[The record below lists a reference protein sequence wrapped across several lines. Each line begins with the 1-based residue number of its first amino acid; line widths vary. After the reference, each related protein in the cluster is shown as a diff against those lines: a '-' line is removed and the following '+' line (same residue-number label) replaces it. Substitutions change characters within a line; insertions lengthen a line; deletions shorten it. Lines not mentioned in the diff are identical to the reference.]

1 MTGREPDVATGATH
15 THGTYASERTR
26 IMTTQFRLVVVG
38 CLLLATACGGSKDAP
53 PAMEQPVGP
62 PPAAAAPTAAGKV
75 ITVEM
80 ITDETGSYFK
90 PKEFEAHPGDIIR
103 FTLTIGVHN
112 AHFVAD
118 SNSGVTGLPPATE
131 LLQLPGQTVDVVVPA
146 APGKRLFFQCDP
158 HAALGM
164 IGYVKVEGDDDE

>member
-1 MTGREPDVATGATH
+1 MNTIFRFATVAG
-15 THGTYASERTR
+15 
-26 IMTTQFRLVVVG
+26 LVIV
-38 CLLLATACGGSKDAP
+38 AACGGGSDAP
-53 PAMEQPVGP
+53 PAMEKPVGP
-62 PPAAAAPTAAGKV
+62 PPAAPDAAATGDV

-80 ITDETGSYFK
+80 ITDETGSYYK

-103 FTLTIGVHN
+103 FTLTVGVHN

-118 SNSGVTGLPPATE
+118 SNAGVSNLPPATE
-131 LLQLPGQTVDVVVPA
+131 MLQLPGQSVDVIVPN

-164 IGYVKVEGDDDE
+164 IGYVKVERDDD